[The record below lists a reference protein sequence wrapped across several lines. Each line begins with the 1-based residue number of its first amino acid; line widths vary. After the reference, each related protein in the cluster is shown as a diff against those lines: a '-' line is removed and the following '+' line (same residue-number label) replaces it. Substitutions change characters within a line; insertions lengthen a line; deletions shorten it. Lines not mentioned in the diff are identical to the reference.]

1 MTVPL
6 NTRTQHVGLMISYF
20 ITFSFWSA
28 QTLSLSLIS
37 RNVAGQTK
45 KSVAIAVNFIIWAM
59 GNAIGPQVFLS
70 WDAPRYFIAFATHI
84 GCYSLLVVDIILLRW
99 YLVAQNKKRDRLA
112 AEGVQEAHDEA
123 YVHAFEDRTDKENPN
138 FRYEY

>member
-6 NTRTQHVGLMISYF
+6 DSPAQRAGLMISYF

-45 KSVAIAVNFIIWAM
+45 KSVAIAVNFIIWAT
-59 GNAIGPQVFLS
+59 GNAIGK
-70 WDAPRYFIAFATHI
+70 
-84 GCYSLLVVDIILLRW
+84 YSSL
-99 YLVAQNKKRDRLA
+99 
-112 AEGVQEAHDEA
+112 
-123 YVHAFEDRTDKENPN
+123 
-138 FRYEY
+138 